1 MFENSNENIDEL
13 KPIEPFRR
21 EKLQY
26 LEKIEGPIMTRP
38 DAKVG
43 TVRYQYALMAM
54 LVTTGNEYIYILYQ
68 KIIHTCICL
77 CIFMIRLNQTV

>member
-1 MFENSNENIDEL
+1 
-13 KPIEPFRR
+13 
-21 EKLQY
+21 
-26 LEKIEGPIMTRP
+26 MTKT